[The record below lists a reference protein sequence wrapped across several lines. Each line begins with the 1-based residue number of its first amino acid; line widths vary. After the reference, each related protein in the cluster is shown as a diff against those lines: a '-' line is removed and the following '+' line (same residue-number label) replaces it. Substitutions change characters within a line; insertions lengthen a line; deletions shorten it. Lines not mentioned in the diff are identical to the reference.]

1 MEPCDKLLI
10 LQMCVWINIM
20 NIVYF
25 AITII
30 KETDANVDIVHFAI
44 SACEWKNKS

>member
-1 MEPCDKLLI
+1 
-10 LQMCVWINIM
+10 MCVWINIM

-30 KETDANVDIVHFAI
+30 KETGADVDIVHFAM
-44 SACEWKNKS
+44 SVREWKN